1 MFSLKPS
8 ADIQLRVFHPDDASE
23 FFALLERN
31 RARLRPWI
39 DPSAMPETPQ
49 AARRFAIECFFN
61 SLDNPM
67 DMYLLYTDYMNELD
81 HYFRNESPPL
91 EMGIWVQGHLAGAVS
106 MFFQQK
112 DGSVVEFGYWLSED
126 QQGKGVVTRSVRAL
140 MDYAAEN
147 FRVNRFVIGCAQENP
162 LSRGVP
168 ERLGYR
174 IYTTTPK
181 GEVVAEFVY
190 DRVVY
195 GIRVREWRE
204 WSRLHP

>member
-1 MFSLKPS
+1 VFSLHP
-8 ADIQLRVFHPDDASE
+8 AVDIQLRVFHPDDANE

-31 RARLRPWI
+31 RACLHPWI

-61 SLDNPM
+61 SLENPM
-67 DMYLLYTDYMNELD
+67 DMYFLYNDYVNELD

-91 EMGIWVQGHLAGAVS
+91 EMGIWVGGCLAGALS

-112 DGSVVEFGYWLSED
+112 DASVAEFGYWLSTD
-126 QQGKGVVTRSVRAL
+126 QQGKGIMTRSVRCL

-147 FRVNRFVIGCAQENP
+147 FRVNRFVIGCAKENT

-168 ERLGYR
+168 QRLGYH
-174 IYTTTPK
+174 IHATIPK
-181 GEVVAEFVY
+181 GEVVSEFVY
-190 DRVVY
+190 DRVIY
-195 GIRVREWRE
+195 GIRAREWRD